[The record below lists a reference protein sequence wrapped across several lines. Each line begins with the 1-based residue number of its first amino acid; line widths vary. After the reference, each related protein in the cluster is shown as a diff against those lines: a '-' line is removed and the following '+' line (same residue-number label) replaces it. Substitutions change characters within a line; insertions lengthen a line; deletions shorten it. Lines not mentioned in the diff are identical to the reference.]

1 MLARQDLDR
10 QIAGLTTALDQ
21 AKAERDLWERRVK
34 LLKSDSVDPDML
46 DERAR
51 SLLDY
56 ADPRDLILIQK
67 KP

>member
-1 MLARQDLDR
+1 MP
-10 QIAGLTTALDQ
+10 
-21 AKAERDLWERRVK
+21 KSRRRRRLPLRLRRLVRRRLR
-34 LLKSDSVDPDML
+34 LLKSNSVDPDML

-56 ADPRDLILIQK
+56 VDTRDLILIQK